1 MSFCHSAALLITA
14 SLLSAPLAACEVNG
28 QTSQTNCTDTRVLP
42 QTEFTQNLVVAER
55 TDAYGIFDMIT
66 VESGAELTLHGT
78 ARWTV
83 TVLPG
88 ARLTVRGMAQIV
100 DNQGGDVVIRGVVDQ
115 INATDGS
122 TLIAGTVGAVDG
134 MGEVQIV
141 HGAVLGG
148 RAESRGQPGSQ
159 FMVER

>member
-1 MSFCHSAALLITA
+1 MFFVRSAALLTA
-14 SLLSAPLAACEVNG
+14 ASVFSTALAACEVNG
-28 QTSQTNCTDTRVLP
+28 QTSQVNCSQTTVLP

-66 VESGAELTLHGT
+66 VEPGAELILHGT

-100 DNQGGDVVIRGVVDQ
+100 DNQGGDVVVRGMVDQ

-122 TLIAGTVGAVDG
+122 TVIAGTVGAVDG
-134 MGEVQIV
+134 MGDVQIT

-148 RAESRGQPGSQ
+148 RVESRGQPGSQ
-159 FMVER
+159 FTVER